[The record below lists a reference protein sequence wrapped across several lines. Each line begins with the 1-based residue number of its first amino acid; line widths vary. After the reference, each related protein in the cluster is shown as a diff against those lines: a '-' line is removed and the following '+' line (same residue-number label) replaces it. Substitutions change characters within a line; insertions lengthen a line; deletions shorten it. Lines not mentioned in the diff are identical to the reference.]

1 MAVLAHRTHPMSAT
15 RKILVVE
22 DDASLRDWWC
32 GSLDDMG
39 YSVLSAGSAAE
50 ALVIARQAQA
60 PFDLAVLDLGLPP
73 HPNDPTE
80 GLELLR
86 LLILE
91 RPSLKVVV
99 LTGQDEPAVA
109 LTAIGLG
116 AFDFL
121 NKPASSQR
129 LREALARAVLF
140 LKAEKQLSTDGQAR
154 MTLTAPIAEGV
165 REFGEAAQEKLVRS
179 VLADSQ
185 FNVAQAARKLGLTR
199 EHLYYFMKKFGIERA
214 AS

>member
-1 MAVLAHRTHPMSAT
+1 VSHRPCSV
-15 RKILVVE
+15 LVVE

-32 GSLDDMG
+32 GSLEDMG
-39 YSVLSAGSAAE
+39 YSVVSAGSPVE
-50 ALVIARQAQA
+50 ALAVARQSQS
-60 PFDLAVLDLGLPP
+60 PFELAVLDLGLPP
-73 HPNDPTE
+73 HPNEPTA

-91 RPSLKVVV
+91 LPSLKVIV
-99 LTGQDEPAVA
+99 LTGQDEPSVA
-109 LTAIGLG
+109 LRAIGLG

-129 LREALARAVLF
+129 VREALARAVLF
-140 LKAEKQLSTDGQAR
+140 LQAEKQLSTDGQAR
-154 MTLTAPIAEGV
+154 MTLTAPISEGV
-165 REFGEAAQEKLVRS
+165 REFGEAAQERLVRS
-179 VLADSQ
+179 VLAESQ

>member
-1 MAVLAHRTHPMSAT
+1 MPVHHTV
-15 RKILVVE
+15 LVVE

-32 GSLDDMG
+32 GSLEDMG
-39 YSVLSAGSAAE
+39 YRVLSAGSAIE
-50 ALVIARQAQA
+50 ALALARQALSS
-60 PFDLAVLDLGLPP
+60 FELAVLDLGLPP
-73 HPNDPTE
+73 HPNEPTA

-99 LTGQDEPAVA
+99 LTGQDEPSVA

-129 LREALARAVLF
+129 VREALARAVLF
-140 LKAEKQLSTDGQAR
+140 LQAEKQLSTDGQAR
-154 MTLTAPIAEGV
+154 MTLTAPISEGV

-185 FNVAQAARKLGLTR
+185 FNVAQAARKLGVSR

-214 AS
+214 AG

>member
-1 MAVLAHRTHPMSAT
+1 MSEKRTV
-15 RKILVVE
+15 LVVE
-22 DDASLRDWWC
+22 DDPSLRDWWC
-32 GSLDDMG
+32 GSLEDMG
-39 YSVLSAGSAAE
+39 YHVLSAGSPPQ
-50 ALVIARQAQA
+50 ALGLSRQC
-60 PFDLAVLDLGLPP
+60 PTPVELALLDLGLPP
-73 HPNDPTE
+73 HPNEPTE

-91 RPSLKVVV
+91 QPSLKVVV
-99 LTGQDEPAVA
+99 LTGQDEPSVA

-140 LKAEKQLSTDGQAR
+140 LQAEKQLSTDGQAR
-154 MTLTAPIAEGV
+154 MTLTAPIGEGV
-165 REFGEAAQEKLVRS
+165 REFGEAAQERLVRS
-179 VLADSQ
+179 VLAESQ
-185 FNVAQAARKLGLTR
+185 FNVAQAARKLGLSR

-214 AS
+214 SP

>member
-1 MAVLAHRTHPMSAT
+1 MSEKRTV
-15 RKILVVE
+15 LVVE

-32 GSLDDMG
+32 GSLEDMG
-39 YSVLSAGSAAE
+39 YHVLLAGSTPQ
-50 ALVIARQAQA
+50 ALGMARQS
-60 PFDLAVLDLGLPP
+60 PVPVELALLDLGLPP
-73 HPNDPTE
+73 HPNEPTA
-80 GLELLR
+80 GLELMR

-91 RPSLKVVV
+91 QPSLKVVV
-99 LTGQDEPAVA
+99 LTGQDEPSVA

-140 LKAEKQLSTDGQAR
+140 LQAEKQLSTDGQAR
-154 MTLTAPIAEGV
+154 MTLTAPIGEGV
-165 REFGEAAQEKLVRS
+165 REFGEAAQERLVRS

-185 FNVAQAARKLGLTR
+185 FNVAQASRKLGLTR

-214 AS
+214 AP

>member
-1 MAVLAHRTHPMSAT
+1 MVHVNSVL
-15 RKILVVE
+15 LVE
-22 DDASLRDWWC
+22 DDASLRERWS
-32 GSLDDMG
+32 GSLEDMG
-39 YSVLSAGSAAE
+39 YRVFSAGSPVE
-50 ALVIARQAQA
+50 ALAITRQAQY
-60 PFDLAVLDLGLPP
+60 PLDLAVLDLGLPP
-73 HPNDPTE
+73 HPNEPTA

-91 RPSLKVVV
+91 RPSLKAIV
-99 LTGQDEPAVA
+99 LTGQDEPSVA

-129 LREALARAVLF
+129 VKEALARAVLF
-140 LKAEKQLSTDGQAR
+140 LQAEEQLSTDGHAR
-154 MTLTAPIAEGV
+154 MTLTAPIGEGV
-165 REFGEAAQEKLVRS
+165 REFGEAAQERLVRA
-179 VLADSQ
+179 VLAECQ

-199 EHLYYFMKKFGIERA
+199 EHLYYFMKKFGIERR

>member
-1 MAVLAHRTHPMSAT
+1 MMSV
-15 RKILVVE
+15 KLCILLVE
-22 DDASLRDWWC
+22 DDASLRDWWS
-32 GSLDDMG
+32 GSLEDMG
-39 YSVLSAGSAAE
+39 YAVLSAGSVAE
-50 ALVIARQAQA
+50 ATALSRQSVTSI
-60 PFDLAVLDLGLPP
+60 DLAVLDLGLPP
-73 HPNDPTE
+73 TPNEATA

-86 LLILE
+86 LLMLE
-91 RPSLKVVV
+91 RPSLKVLV
-99 LTGQDEPAVA
+99 LTGQDQPSVA

-140 LKAEKQLSTDGQAR
+140 LQADKHLSACGQTR

-165 REFGEAAQEKLVRS
+165 KEFGEAAQERLVRA
-179 VLADSQ
+179 VLAESQ

-199 EHLYYFMKKFGIERA
+199 EHLYYFMKKFGIQRCA
-214 AS
+214 P

>member
-1 MAVLAHRTHPMSAT
+1 MVMQRT
-15 RKILVVE
+15 ILVVE
-22 DDASLRDWWC
+22 DDASLRDWLS
-32 GSLDDMG
+32 GSLEDMG
-39 YSVLSAGSAAE
+39 YSVLSAGSPVE
-50 ALVIARQAQA
+50 ALAIARQAQTS
-60 PFDLAVLDLGLPP
+60 FDLAVLDLGLPP
-73 HPNDPTE
+73 YPNEPTA

-121 NKPASSQR
+121 NKPAGTQR
-129 LREALARAVLF
+129 VREALARAVLF
-140 LKAEKQLSTDGQAR
+140 LQAEKQLSTDGHAR
-154 MTLTAPIAEGV
+154 MTLTAPISEGV
-165 REFGEAAQEKLVRS
+165 REFGEAAQERLVRS
-179 VLADSQ
+179 VLADCQ

-214 AS
+214 SL

>member
-1 MAVLAHRTHPMSAT
+1 MQVKPVVL
-15 RKILVVE
+15 LVE
-22 DDASLRDWWC
+22 DDASLRDWWS
-32 GSLDDMG
+32 GSLEEMG
-39 YSVLSAGSAAE
+39 YGVLSAGDAAQ
-50 ALVIARQAQA
+50 ALLIARQAQA
-60 PFDLAVLDLGLPP
+60 CFDLAVIDLGLPP
-73 HPNDPTE
+73 RPNEATE

-91 RPSLKVVV
+91 RPALKVLV

-109 LTAIGLG
+109 LKAIGLG

-129 LREALARAVLF
+129 VREALARAVLF
-140 LKAEKQLSTDGQAR
+140 LQAEKQLSTDGQAR
-154 MTLTAPIAEGV
+154 MTLTAPISEGV
-165 REFGEAAQEKLVRS
+165 REFGEAAQERLVRS
-179 VLADSQ
+179 VLAESQ

-214 AS
+214 AL

>member
-1 MAVLAHRTHPMSAT
+1 MQKTMAMQRT
-15 RKILVVE
+15 ILVVE

-32 GSLDDMG
+32 GSLEDMG
-39 YSVLSAGSAAE
+39 YSVLSAGSPVE
-50 ALVIARQAQA
+50 ALTIARQAQA
-60 PFDLAVLDLGLPP
+60 SLDLAVLDLGLPP
-73 HPNDPTE
+73 YPNEPTA

-99 LTGQDEPAVA
+99 LTGQDEPSVA

-129 LREALARAVLF
+129 LREALDRAVLF
-140 LKAEKQLSTDGQAR
+140 LDAEKQLSTDGQAR
-154 MTLTAPIAEGV
+154 MTLTAPISEGV
-165 REFGEAAQEKLVRS
+165 REFGEAAQERLVRS
-179 VLADSQ
+179 VLAESQ

-199 EHLYYFMKKFGIERA
+199 EHLYYFMKKFGIGRA
-214 AS
+214 SG

>member
-1 MAVLAHRTHPMSAT
+1 MSDKRTV
-15 RKILVVE
+15 LVVE

-32 GSLDDMG
+32 GSLEDMG
-39 YSVLSAGSAAE
+39 YHVLSAGSAPQ
-50 ALVIARQAQA
+50 ALGMARQSAG
-60 PFDLAVLDLGLPP
+60 PVELALLDLGLPP
-73 HPNDPTE
+73 HPNEATA

-91 RPSLKVVV
+91 QPGLKVVV
-99 LTGQDEPAVA
+99 LTGQDEPSVA

-140 LKAEKQLSTDGQAR
+140 LQAEKQLSTDGQAR
-154 MTLTAPIAEGV
+154 MTLTAPIGEGV
-165 REFGEAAQEKLVRS
+165 REFGEAAQERLVRA
-179 VLADSQ
+179 VLAESQ
-185 FNVAQAARKLGLTR
+185 FNVAQAARKLGLSR

-214 AS
+214 SP

>member
-1 MAVLAHRTHPMSAT
+1 MSEKRTV
-15 RKILVVE
+15 LVVE
-22 DDASLRDWWC
+22 DDPSLRDWWC
-32 GSLDDMG
+32 GSLEDMG
-39 YSVLSAGSAAE
+39 YHVLSADTAPC
-50 ALVIARQAQA
+50 ALGMARQSAT
-60 PFDLAVLDLGLPP
+60 PVELALLDLGLPP
-73 HPNDPTE
+73 RPNEPTE

-91 RPSLKVVV
+91 QPSLKVVV
-99 LTGQDEPAVA
+99 LTGQDEPSVA

-140 LKAEKQLSTDGQAR
+140 LQAEKQLSTDGQAR
-154 MTLTAPIAEGV
+154 MTLTAPIGEGV
-165 REFGEAAQEKLVRS
+165 REFGEAAQERLVRS
-179 VLADSQ
+179 VLAESQ
-185 FNVAQAARKLGLTR
+185 FNVAQAARKLGLSR

-214 AS
+214 SP

>member
-1 MAVLAHRTHPMSAT
+1 MNHLHSVLF
-15 RKILVVE
+15 VE

-32 GSLDDMG
+32 GSLEDMG
-39 YSVLSAGSAAE
+39 YTVLAAGSPVE
-50 ALVIARQAQA
+50 ALTIARQAQTS
-60 PFDLAVLDLGLPP
+60 FDLAVLDLGLPP
-73 HPNDPTE
+73 DPNEPKA

-86 LLILE
+86 LLVLE
-91 RPSLKVVV
+91 RPSLKVLV
-99 LTGQDEPAVA
+99 LTGQDEPSVA

-121 NKPASSQR
+121 NKPASAQR
-129 LREALARAVLF
+129 VKEALTRAVLF
-140 LKAEKQLSTDGQAR
+140 LQAEKQLSTDGQAR
-154 MTLTAPIAEGV
+154 MTLTAPINEGV
-165 REFGEAAQEKLVRS
+165 REFGEAAQERLVRS
-179 VLADSQ
+179 VLAESQ